1 MESQECCFQRN
12 HLMMRILLGH
22 SHTGRTP
29 SYSTTNLHHIWV
41 HTYVMSYEFYIRWK
55 VSSWGCAACQ
65 NKGKVGGICAI
76 CISHRGEGLTTGQEK
91 QNRGKIS
98 ARQAL
103 LHFGAQTDTSSAP
116 KILALRHFWC
126 TDRYSVHQVH
136 QNICLAQCKYQ
147 KYQQISQLT
156 KVAICCQKFLF
167 IAKSCQKLP
176 FVAKGY
182 YLLPKVAKVAKSS
195 QKLLFLPKVAKPYRL
210 LPKVAT
216 GTKCHHWDKMSRLWT
231 PKTTFKTDFKSDIL
245 SRDNL
250 RPGTICR
257 ETKCR
262 QTTFEQWT
270 TFSAK
275 ESFHNVNFFQIQV
288 KTV

>member
-12 HLMMRILLGH
+12 HLMMRILLGQ
-22 SHTGRTP
+22 SHTGRIP

-76 CISHRGEGLTTGQEK
+76 CISHRGEGLTTGQEL

-126 TDRYSVHQVH
+126 TDRYSEHQVH
-136 QNICLAQCKYQ
+136 QNICLAQWKYQ

-156 KVAICCQKFLF
+156 KVAICCQKLLF
-167 IAKSCQKLP
+167 VAKSCHLLQK
-176 FVAKGY
+176 V
-182 YLLPKVAKVAKSS
+182 
-195 QKLLFLPKVAKPYRL
+195 
-210 LPKVAT
+210 
-216 GTKCHHWDKMSRLWT
+216 
-231 PKTTFKTDFKSDIL
+231 
-245 SRDNL
+245 
-250 RPGTICR
+250 TICCQR
-257 ETKCR
+257 FLFQSVTFMKILIR
-262 QTTFEQWT
+262 MNVRIYSYQQTHTNEYPNIFILIFLT
-270 TFSAK
+270 RT
-275 ESFHNVNFFQIQV
+275 NVQISIRIENC
-288 KTV
+288 TNIRIYSNIRLGFTL